1 MRDKGDRAP
10 KKSVSR
16 AVTVAQGITRS
27 SAAEYLTFVA
37 AAGQGGVEALYAD
50 ENVWLTQKM
59 MGLLYDVNVRTVS
72 EHLKKVF
79 SDRELT
85 EDSVIRKFRIT
96 ASDGKTYD
104 TQHYSLAAIIAVGYK
119 VNSERAVQ
127 FRKWASAIVESFTI
141 KGFAMDDERLKNDGS
156 VFTKQY
162 FEEQLQRVRE
172 IRLSERKFYQKIT
185 DIYATAIDYD
195 GQAQATQRFF
205 ATVQNKLHW
214 AIHGQTAA
222 EVIVRRANAG
232 KDHMGL
238 TAWKDAPEGKIQ
250 KFDVV
255 VAKNYLTEGEMAQLQ
270 RLVSAYLDVA
280 EDMALRNVPMT
291 MQDWET
297 RLNRFITA
305 TDREVLQDA
314 GKVSAEIARAHAESE
329 FEKYR
334 IVQDRLYQ
342 SDFDR
347 LVLGAGEDV
356 GSPLVD
362 EVKGTKEAGDA
373 S

>member
-1 MRDKGDRAP
+1 MSDGKG
-10 KKSVSR
+10 SR
-16 AVTVAQGITRS
+16 TGSPGRSLTRS

-37 AAGQGGVEALYAD
+37 AAGQGGVEAIYAD
-50 ENVWLTQKM
+50 ENVWMTQKM
-59 MGLLYDVNVRTVS
+59 MAQLYDVNVRTVN
-72 EHLKKVF
+72 EHLKKIF
-79 SDRELT
+79 SDRELP

-96 ASDGKTYD
+96 ATDGKTYD
-104 TQHYSLAAIIAVGYK
+104 TQHYSLGAIIAVGYK

-141 KGFAMDDERLKNDGS
+141 KGFAMDDERLKSDGS
-156 VFTKQY
+156 VLGKQY
-162 FEEQLQRVRE
+162 FEEQLQRIRE

-185 DIYATAIDYD
+185 DLYATAIDYD
-195 GQAQATQRFF
+195 SQAQATQRFF

-222 EVIVRRANAG
+222 EVIYSRADAN

-238 TAWKDAPEGKIQ
+238 TSWKDAPAGKIQ

-255 VAKNYLTEGEMAQLQ
+255 VAKNYLSESEMAQLQ
-270 RLVSAYLDVA
+270 RLVSAYLDLA
-280 EDMALRNVPMT
+280 EDMALRQIPMT

-297 RLNRFITA
+297 RLNRFIAA
-305 TDREVLQDA
+305 TDRQVLQDA
-314 GKVSAEIARAHAESE
+314 GRVTAEIARAHAESE

-334 IVQDRLYQ
+334 VVQDRLFE

-347 LVLGAGEDV
+347 LVAGGSDV
-356 GSPLVD
+356 IAPPSENTDRRGPQLK
-362 EVKGTKEAGDA
+362 KGGGDA
-373 S
+373 A